1 MVKLAS
7 WRAVT
12 LIELESAG
20 ISVCSEE
27 YASEEGQL
35 VRCRNQVA
43 GTDCVTSSRG

>member
-1 MVKLAS
+1 MVKLAL
-7 WRAVT
+7 WRVVT

-35 VRCRNQVA
+35 VRFRNQVA